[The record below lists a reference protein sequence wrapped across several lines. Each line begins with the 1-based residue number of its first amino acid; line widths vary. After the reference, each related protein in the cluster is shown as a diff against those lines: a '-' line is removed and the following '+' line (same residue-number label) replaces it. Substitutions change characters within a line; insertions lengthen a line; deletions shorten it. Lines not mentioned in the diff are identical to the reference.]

1 MLSARARVALLAAL
15 LSALAV
21 PAYAG
26 AAAHTGAPAAASRVP
41 DVVLPGDASAAA
53 VSADRAT
60 WLVGARAGAAATRI
74 AAAYGALGTGPARG
88 GAYVVAAARA
98 RTFAAAL
105 RSRGLLAYAEPNV
118 LRRTLQAPRA
128 VGTDPLDNGW
138 RDRVADPTIAPPP
151 VTPTSPLIVLVDAA
165 LDLTHPEFASGN
177 VRTLGGIPVTEAH
190 GTATASVAAAPQ
202 NGIGLTGLWPGAR
215 ALNVPLR
222 SRITCSDSANGI
234 AKAIRNKAS
243 VINMSYG
250 SALPCRAETD
260 AVQLAVGAGI
270 VPVAAGGNELTAGNP
285 VEYPASLPHVITVAA
300 VDARDRPSSFSN
312 SNAAIDLA
320 APGEDIPTAVP
331 VALDTE
337 DGAQDGYEYQSGT
350 SFSAPMVSAAIAWVR
365 AARPELLADQ
375 AANAV
380 RYSARDVGGKGYDA
394 DTGYGVLDVGAAL
407 RAKPDLHDPSEPN
420 DDMRWVDGH
429 LFTKPDRLLYRGT
442 GKAVKIEA
450 TVDVYEDPAD
460 VYRVKV
466 PARGSLALK
475 ASPVYGDVSL
485 AAYAPGA
492 TSLRDRARRVGRSSH
507 SGGRTERLRIVNRS
521 RAARTFFVAVQPAGR
536 KRLDAGY
543 TLRVGR

>member
-1 MLSARARVALLAAL
+1 
-15 LSALAV
+15 
-21 PAYAG
+21 
-26 AAAHTGAPAAASRVP
+26 
-41 DVVLPGDASAAA
+41 
-53 VSADRAT
+53 
-60 WLVGARAGAAATRI
+60 
-74 AAAYGALGTGPARG
+74 
-88 GAYVVAAARA
+88 VVAAGRA
-98 RTFAAAL
+98 RTLAAAL
-105 RSRGLLAYAEPNV
+105 HSRGLLVYAEPNA
-118 LRRTLQAPRA
+118 LRHASQAPRA

-138 RDRVADPTIAPPP
+138 RDRVADPAIAPPP
-151 VTPTSPLIVLVDAA
+151 VTPASPLIALVDAA
-165 LDLTHPEFASGN
+165 LDATHPEFASRN
-177 VRTLGGIPVTEAH
+177 VRTLGGIAVTEAH

-222 SRITCSDSANGI
+222 ARITCSDSANGI
-234 AKAIRNKAS
+234 ARAIRNKAS

-285 VEYPASLPHVITVAA
+285 VEYPASLPHVVTVAA
-300 VDARDRPSSFSN
+300 VDAADRPSSFSN

-331 VALDTE
+331 VALDTD
-337 DGAQDGYEYQSGT
+337 DGSQDGYEYQSGT
-350 SFSAPMVSAAIAWVR
+350 SFSAPMVAAAIAWIR

-375 AANAV
+375 AANVV

-407 RAKPDLHDPSEPN
+407 KAKPDAHDPSEPN
-420 DDMRWVDGH
+420 DDMRWIDGRA
-429 LFTKPDRLLYRGT
+429 FTKPDRLLYRGA
-442 GKAVKIEA
+442 GKAVRLEA
-450 TVDVYEDPAD
+450 TLDVYEDPAD

-466 PARGSLALK
+466 PAGGSVAVS

-485 AAYAPGA
+485 AAYSPGA
-492 TSLRDRARRVGRSSH
+492 TSLQDHRRRIGRSSH
-507 SGGRTERLRIVNRS
+507 GGRRTEHLRIPNRS
-521 RAARTFFVAVQPAGR
+521 RAARTFFVVVQPAGR

-543 TLRVGR
+543 TLRIGR